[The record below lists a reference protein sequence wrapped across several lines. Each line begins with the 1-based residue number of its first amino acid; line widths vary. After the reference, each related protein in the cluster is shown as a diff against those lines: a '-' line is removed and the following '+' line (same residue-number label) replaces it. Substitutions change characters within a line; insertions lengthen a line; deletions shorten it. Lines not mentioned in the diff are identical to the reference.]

1 MNPISWNKSS
11 QPTRQAICLLL
22 GWHIKQTVNKHIVKT
37 AWCKLPKPLQ
47 KELLKLGIT
56 K

>member
-11 QPTRQAICLLL
+11 QPTRQALCLLL
-22 GWHIKQTVNKHIVKT
+22 GWRIKQTVDKHTILT
-37 AWCKLPKPLQ
+37 AWGKLPKPLQ